1 MKPKAV
7 LFDLDGV
14 LIDTMP
20 LHARA
25 WQAALRREGLSVD
38 RSLIYACEG
47 EPGHLTVERL
57 LRNASNGHLP
67 ADSGKRILRYKEALF
82 AASAR
87 HITVKPGWQQA
98 LRWLQAQ
105 LPLALVTGTSR
116 HEVDRVVPKETLARF
131 TAVITGDAVRRGK
144 PHPEPY
150 LTACRR
156 LGVRPKDAIVIENAP
171 YGIESA
177 RAAGAGH
184 ILALASSL
192 PPSYLQAADEICL
205 TPSALRKRLR
215 ELVIGSIRRE
225 YAGKR

>member
-25 WQAALRREGLSVD
+25 WQAAFRRVGRSVD
-38 RSLIYACEG
+38 RALIYACEG
-47 EPGHLTVERL
+47 EPGHLTVQRL
-57 LRNASNGHLP
+57 LKNAPNGHLP
-67 ADSGKRILRYKEALF
+67 ADSAKKILRDKEALF

-87 HITVKPGWQQA
+87 AITVKPGWQRS
-98 LRWLQAQ
+98 LRWLQSR

-116 HEVDRVVPKETLARF
+116 REVDRVVPKETLARF
-131 TAVITGDAVRRGK
+131 TVIITGDAVRRGK

-156 LGVRPKDAIVIENAP
+156 LGVRPRDAIVIENAP

-177 RAAGAGH
+177 RSAGAGY

-192 PPSYLQAADEICL
+192 PSSYLQAADEICL
-205 TPSALRKRLR
+205 TPSALRKRLQ
-215 ELVIGSIRRE
+215 ESVIGSMRRE
-225 YAGKR
+225 HAGKR